1 MKFSYYIAKRYL
13 FSPGSSNAINIITGI
28 AAAGVV
34 IGAMSLFLVLCGF
47 AGLKDFSLQ
56 FSTYFDP
63 DLKLFPS
70 SGKTFAFTDAQK
82 EKLATLEGV
91 VSFSEIIEERVFLE
105 FKDKQKTGFLKGVDA
120 NYKDVIQ
127 TDSIIAVGEWLTD
140 NDSQVVA
147 GFGVSRELG
156 MGVEQIY
163 TNFLNI
169 YVPKP
174 GKGIPKDPSKAFR
187 KKTAVNTGIYTVN
200 EDLDKKYVFSTIG
213 LARELLKIPIGF
225 VTNIELKLSP
235 DVDEDDVKEQLNRLF
250 QDQVIIKN
258 RIQLNDTLYK
268 MLNTENLA
276 SYLVITLI
284 AIIAL
289 FNVAGAIIMMIIDK
303 KNNIKTLHNLGAP
316 LPKIRAI
323 FLFQGS
329 LMTILG
335 TLLGL
340 LLGFVVIICQQQ
352 FGLLMITPS
361 LPYPTKITVVSFI
374 LVFLTITVIGI
385 VASLLASSRINQKL
399 VSFY

>member
-34 IGAMSLFLVLCGF
+34 IGAMALFLVLCGF

-56 FSTYFDP
+56 FSSYFDP
-63 DLKLFPS
+63 DLKIFPS
-70 SGKTFAFTDAQK
+70 SGKTFTFTDAQK
-82 EKLATLEGV
+82 EKLTSLEGV
-91 VSFSEIIEERVFLE
+91 VSFSEIIEERVVLG
-105 FKDKQKTGFLKGVDA
+105 FKDKQKTGFIKGVDA
-120 NYKDVIQ
+120 NYKNVIQ
-127 TDSIIAVGEWLTD
+127 TDSIVFAGEWLTD
-140 NDSQVVA
+140 NDAQVVA
-147 GFGVSRELG
+147 GYGISRELG

-187 KKTAVNTGIYTVN
+187 KKAVVNTGIYTVN

-213 LARELLKIPIGF
+213 LARDLLKLPDDAI
-225 VTNIELKLSP
+225 TNIELKLSS
-235 DVDEDDVKEQLNRLF
+235 DADEDTIKEQLQTLF
-250 QDQVIIKN
+250 EDQVIIKN

-303 KNNIKTLHNLGAP
+303 KNNIKTLYNLGAA
-316 LPKIRAI
+316 LPKIRKI

-335 TLLGL
+335 ALLGL
-340 LLGFVVIICQQQ
+340 LLGFILIICQQQ

-361 LPYPTKITVVSFI
+361 LPYPTKITVASFI
-374 LVFLTITVIGI
+374 IVFLTITVIGI

-399 VSFY
+399 VGF

>member
-1 MKFSYYIAKRYL
+1 M

-34 IGAMSLFLVLCGF
+34 IGAMALFLVLCGF

-56 FSTYFDP
+56 FSSYFDP
-63 DLKLFPS
+63 DLKIFPA
-70 SGKTFAFTDAQK
+70 SGKTFVFTDAQK
-82 EKLATLEGV
+82 EKLTSIEGV
-91 VSFSEIIEERVFLE
+91 VNFSEIIEERVFLE
-105 FKDKQKTGFLKGVDA
+105 FKDKQKTGFIKGVDA
-120 NYKDVIQ
+120 NYKKVIR
-127 TDSIIAVGEWLTD
+127 TDSIVFAGEWLTG
-140 NDSQVVA
+140 NDAQVVA
-147 GFGVSRELG
+147 GYGISRELG

-174 GKGIPKDPSKAFR
+174 GKGIPRDPSKAFR

-213 LARELLKIPIGF
+213 LARDLLQLPKDQITHVELQ
-225 VTNIELKLSP
+225 LSP
-235 DVDEDDVKEQLNRLF
+235 DADEKAVEKDILTLF
-250 QDQVIIKN
+250 ENQVVVKN

-303 KNNIKTLHNLGAP
+303 KNNIKTLNNLGAT
-316 LPKIRAI
+316 LPKIREI
-323 FLFQGS
+323 FLLQGS

-335 TLLGL
+335 ALLGL
-340 LLGFVVIICQQQ
+340 LLGFILIVCQQQ

-361 LPYPTKITVVSFI
+361 LPYPTKITVTSFI
-374 LVFLTITVIGI
+374 IVFFTITVIGI

-399 VSFY
+399 VNY

>member
-1 MKFSYYIAKRYL
+1 L

-34 IGAMSLFLVLCGF
+34 IGAMALFLVLCGF

-56 FSTYFDP
+56 FSSYFDP
-63 DLKLFPS
+63 DLKIFPA
-70 SGKTFAFTDAQK
+70 SGKTFVFTDAQK
-82 EKLATLEGV
+82 EKLTSIEGV
-91 VSFSEIIEERVFLE
+91 VNFSEIIEERVFLE
-105 FKDKQKTGFLKGVDA
+105 FKDKQKTGFIKGVDA
-120 NYKDVIQ
+120 NYKKVIR
-127 TDSIIAVGEWLTD
+127 TDSIVFAGEWLTG
-140 NDSQVVA
+140 NDAQVVA
-147 GFGVSRELG
+147 GYGISRELG

-174 GKGIPKDPSKAFR
+174 GKGIPRDPSKAFR

-213 LARELLKIPIGF
+213 LARDLLQLPKDQITHVELQ
-225 VTNIELKLSP
+225 LSP
-235 DVDEDDVKEQLNRLF
+235 DADEKAVEKDILTLF
-250 QDQVIIKN
+250 ENQVVVKN

-303 KNNIKTLHNLGAP
+303 KNNIKTLNNLGAT
-316 LPKIRAI
+316 LPKIREI
-323 FLFQGS
+323 FLLQGS

-335 TLLGL
+335 ALLGL
-340 LLGFVVIICQQQ
+340 LLGFILIVCQQQ

-361 LPYPTKITVVSFI
+361 LPYPTKITVTSFI
-374 LVFLTITVIGI
+374 IVFFTITVIGI

-399 VSFY
+399 VNY

>member
-56 FSTYFDP
+56 FSSYFDP
-63 DLKLFPS
+63 DLKIFPAN
-70 SGKTFAFTDAQK
+70 GKTFVFADAQK
-82 EKLATLEGV
+82 EKLTDLKSV
-91 VSFSEIIEERVFLE
+91 VNFSEIVEERVFLK
-105 FKDKQKTGFLKGVDA
+105 FKDKQKTGIIKGVDT
-120 NYKDVIQ
+120 NYKNVIQ
-127 TDSIIAVGEWLTD
+127 TDSIIIHGEWLTG
-140 NDSQVVA
+140 NNAQVVA
-147 GFGVSRELG
+147 GVGISRELG
-156 MGVEQIY
+156 MGVEQVY

-187 KKTAVNTGIYTVN
+187 KKSGVNIGMYSVN

-213 LARELLKIPIGF
+213 LARELLALPKDR
-225 VTNIELKLSP
+225 VTNVELKLTPESDP
-235 DVDEDDVKEQLNRLF
+235 ESVKNDILKIFDN
-250 QDQVIIKN
+250 QVIVKD
-258 RIQLNDTLYK
+258 RVQLNDTLYK

-276 SYLVITLI
+276 AYLVITLI

-303 KNNIKTLHNLGAP
+303 RKNIKTLHSVGAS
-316 LPKIRAI
+316 LQNIRKI

-340 LLGFVVIICQQQ
+340 LLGFIIITCQQQ
-352 FGLLMITPS
+352 FGLLMITPT
-361 LPYPTKITVVSFI
+361 LPYPTKITLVSFL
-374 LVFLTITVIGI
+374 LVFFTITIIGVI
-385 VASLLASSRINQKL
+385 ASLLASGRINQKL
-399 VSFY
+399 VNF

>member
-34 IGAMSLFLVLCGF
+34 IGAMALFLVLCGF

-56 FSTYFDP
+56 FSSYFDP
-63 DLKLFPS
+63 DLKIFPS
-70 SGKTFAFTDAQK
+70 SGKTFVFTDAQK
-82 EKLATLEGV
+82 EKLSSIEGV
-91 VSFSEIIEERVFLE
+91 VNFSEIIEERVFLE
-105 FKDKQKTGFLKGVDA
+105 FKDKQKTGFIKGVDA
-120 NYKDVIQ
+120 NYKKVIQ
-127 TDSIIAVGEWLTD
+127 TDSIVFAGEWLTG
-140 NDSQVVA
+140 NDAQVVA
-147 GFGVSRELG
+147 GYGISRELG

-174 GKGIPKDPSKAFR
+174 GKGIPRDPSKAFR

-213 LARELLKIPIGF
+213 LARDLLKLPKDEITH
-225 VTNIELKLSP
+225 VELKLSP
-235 DVDEDDVKEQLNRLF
+235 GVDEKAVEKDILALF
-250 QDQVIIKN
+250 ENQVIIKN

-303 KNNIKTLHNLGAP
+303 KNNIKTLNNLGAT
-316 LPKIRAI
+316 LPKIRKI

-335 TLLGL
+335 ALLGL
-340 LLGFVVIICQQQ
+340 LLGFILIVCQQQ

-361 LPYPTKITVVSFI
+361 LPYPTKITVTSFVI
-374 LVFLTITVIGI
+374 VFFTITVIGI

-399 VSFY
+399 VNY

>member
-1 MKFSYYIAKRYL
+1 MKFPFYIAKRYL

-56 FSTYFDP
+56 FSSYFDP

-70 SGKTFAFTDAQK
+70 NGKTFTFTEDHK
-82 EKLATLEGV
+82 KKLSDLEGV
-91 VSFSEIIEERVFLE
+91 LSFSEVIEERVFLE
-105 FKDKQKTGFLKGVDA
+105 FKDKQKTGFIKGVDT
-120 NYKDVIQ
+120 NYKEVIA
-127 TDSIIAVGEWLTD
+127 TDSIVFAGEWLTG
-140 NDSQVVA
+140 NDAQVVA
-147 GFGVSRELG
+147 GYGISKELG

-187 KKTAVNTGIYTVN
+187 KKAVVNTGIYTVN
-200 EDLDKKYVFSTIG
+200 EDLDKKYVFATINE
-213 LARELLKIPIGF
+213 ARELLNLPKDQ

-235 DVDEDDVKEQLNRLF
+235 GTDEDTVREQMIALF
-250 QDQVIIKN
+250 EDKIIVKN
-258 RIQLNDTLYK
+258 RIQLNDTLYR

-303 KNNIKTLHNLGAP
+303 KMNIQTLYNLGAT
-316 LPKIRAI
+316 LPKIRQV

-340 LLGFVVIICQQQ
+340 LLGFIIIVCQQQ

-361 LPYPTKITVVSFI
+361 LPYPTKITVMSFI
-374 LVFLTITVIGI
+374 IVFLTITVIGI
-385 VASLLASSRINQKL
+385 VASLLASSRINQRL
-399 VSFY
+399 VSF

>member
-1 MKFSYYIAKRYL
+1 MKFPYYIAKRYL

-34 IGAMSLFLVLCGF
+34 IGAMSLFIVLCGF

-63 DLKLFPS
+63 DLKLFPA
-70 SGKTFAFTDAQK
+70 SGKTFAFTNSQE
-82 EKLATLEGV
+82 EKLSNLKGV
-91 VSFSEIIEERVFLE
+91 ANFSEIIEERVFLE
-105 FKDKQKTGFLKGVDA
+105 FKDKQKTAFIKGVDA
-120 NYKDVIQ
+120 NYKNVIQ
-127 TDSIIAVGEWLTD
+127 TDSIIVIGEWLVG
-140 NDSQVVA
+140 NDAQVVS

-156 MGVEQIY
+156 MGVEQVY

-213 LARELLKIPIGF
+213 LARDLLKIPEGF

-235 DVDEDDVKEQLNRLF
+235 DTDEDDVKKQLRLIF
-250 QDQVIIKN
+250 EDQIVIKN

-303 KNNIKTLHNLGAP
+303 KSNIKTLYNLGAT

-323 FLFQGS
+323 FLLQGS

-340 LLGFVVIICQQQ
+340 VLGFIIIVCQQQ

-361 LPYPTKITVVSFI
+361 LPYPTKITGVSFV

-385 VASLLASSRINQKL
+385 IASLLASSRINQKL
-399 VSFY
+399 VSL

>member
-56 FSTYFDP
+56 FSSYFDP
-63 DLKLFPS
+63 DLKIFPTN
-70 SGKTFAFTDAQK
+70 GKTFVFADAQK
-82 EKLATLEGV
+82 EKLTDLKSV
-91 VSFSEIIEERVFLE
+91 VNFSEIVEERVFLK
-105 FKDKQKTGFLKGVDA
+105 FKDKQKTGIIKGVDI
-120 NYKDVIQ
+120 NYKNVIQ
-127 TDSIIAVGEWLTD
+127 TDSIIIHGEWLTG
-140 NDSQVVA
+140 NDAQVVA

-156 MGVEQIY
+156 MVVEQVY

-187 KKTAVNTGIYTVN
+187 KKSAVNIGVYSVN

-213 LARELLKIPIGF
+213 LARELLALPNDR
-225 VTNIELKLSP
+225 VTNVELKLTPESDP
-235 DVDEDDVKEQLNRLF
+235 ESVKNDILKIFDN
-250 QDQVIIKN
+250 QVIVKD
-258 RIQLNDTLYK
+258 RVQLNDTLYK

-276 SYLVITLI
+276 AYLVITLI

-303 KNNIKTLHNLGAP
+303 RKNIKTLHSVGAS
-316 LPKIRAI
+316 LQNIRKI

-340 LLGFVVIICQQQ
+340 LLGFIVITCQQQ
-352 FGLLMITPS
+352 FGLLMITPT
-361 LPYPTKITVVSFI
+361 LPYPTKITLVSFL
-374 LVFLTITVIGI
+374 LVFFTITIIGVI
-385 VASLLASSRINQKL
+385 ASLLASGRINQKL
-399 VSFY
+399 VNF